1 MKLKKEII
9 YSIKAKKQ
17 LPIFLFVSSL
27 INNIFIESGS
37 MQLIKD
43 NENIKILTAG
53 EGFGEAALLCNEPR
67 YH

>member
-1 MKLKKEII
+1 
-9 YSIKAKKQ
+9 
-17 LPIFLFVSSL
+17 
-27 INNIFIESGS
+27 